1 MGHGEAPPGWVLGSA
16 FLRSQR
22 WEPETWCDPVPSR
35 AVIAKTL
42 DAPDQTLAALTA
54 YHGNRYR
61 EKLYR

>member
-1 MGHGEAPPGWVLGSA
+1 MARHHRDGFSAVL

-22 WEPETWCDPVPSR
+22 WEPETLCDPVPSR